1 MALEVINISKS
12 FNNLK
17 VLDNITFKVK
27 DNSSTCII
35 GESGCGKTTLLR
47 IVSGLEKADSGEI
60 LFNGKKLEIN
70 DVGFVFQDDRLL
82 PWRTTL
88 KNVAFGLEVRND
100 KRALEK
106 AKDVLRFVGLEE
118 FENYYPKQ
126 LSGGMRQLVGIA
138 RALAIN
144 PRILLMDEPFASLD
158 AQTRNR
164 MQAELLDIWN
174 EEKKT
179 VLFVTHNIDEAVY
192 LADKIIVLSKRPAR
206 VVEEIKVDLERPR
219 DRTSLEFVDV
229 RKRVLELLNK

>member
-1 MALEVINISKS
+1 MALEVIDVSKS

-27 DNSSTCII
+27 DNSFTCII

-88 KNVAFGLEVRND
+88 KNVAFGLEIRND

-144 PRILLMDEPFASLD
+144 PKILLMDEPFASLD

-206 VVEEIKVDLERPR
+206 VVEEIKVDLKRPR

>member
-1 MALEVINISKS
+1 MALEVIDVSKS

-27 DNSSTCII
+27 DNSFTCII

>member
-1 MALEVINISKS
+1 MALEVIDVSKS

-27 DNSSTCII
+27 DNSFTCII

-88 KNVAFGLEVRND
+88 KNVAFGLEIRND

-106 AKDVLRFVGLEE
+106 AKDVLGFVGLEE

>member
-27 DNSSTCII
+27 DNSFTCII

-88 KNVAFGLEVRND
+88 KNVAFGLEIRND

-106 AKDVLRFVGLEE
+106 AKDVLGFVGLEE

>member
-1 MALEVINISKS
+1 MALEVIDVSKS

-27 DNSSTCII
+27 DNSFTCII

-144 PRILLMDEPFASLD
+144 PKILLMDEPFASLD

>member
-1 MALEVINISKS
+1 MALEVIDVSKS

-27 DNSSTCII
+27 DNSFTCII

-144 PRILLMDEPFASLD
+144 PKILLMDEPFASLD

-206 VVEEIKVDLERPR
+206 VVEEIKVDLKRPR
-219 DRTSLEFVDV
+219 DRISLEFVDV